1 MAISQVLTSATARV
15 PDVAAIRAD
24 MQATQAAYL
33 QLLGA
38 IDEADWERPCAISKW
53 TVKQVM
59 THLVVNLEQAAP
71 MMVAQARKSQ
81 PMPKLLDTRFGHW
94 MNYTLAVYSAR
105 KASRAALAQRYTAAH
120 TNLLNLLAGVS
131 ENEWGR
137 PTAYPDGRPLTMET
151 VFHVPSEHFALH
163 AAWIRQTLNLG
174 IVTATNKQGGTTMA
188 KPNKPA
194 RVVMPTEGKT
204 MNVLG
209 HTAIVKLGRD
219 ETNGDYYVFEV
230 VSPPGLGIPPH
241 VHQHEDEVI
250 FITEGEYAI
259 VLGAE
264 VFTAKAGAT
273 LHFPRGTP
281 HGFQNVGATP
291 GKTLWQV
298 TPGANFEPFFDE
310 LGALP
315 PGPPDLAYVAA
326 LFGRYGMEILPP
338 PATEQH

>member
-1 MAISQVLTSATARV
+1 MAISQALTSATAHV

-24 MQATQAAYL
+24 MEATQAAYQ

-38 IDEADWERPCAISKW
+38 IDEADLERPCAISKW
-53 TVKQVM
+53 TVKQVL
-59 THLVVNLEQAAP
+59 THLVVNLEQAVP
-71 MMVAQARKSQ
+71 MMIAQARKSQ
-81 PMPKLLDTRFGHW
+81 PMPKLLNTRFGHW

-105 KASRAALAQRYTAAH
+105 KATRASLAQRDAAAH
-120 TNLLNLLAGVS
+120 TNMLNLLAGVS
-131 ENEWGR
+131 DNEWGR
-137 PTAYPDGRPLTMET
+137 PTAYPDGRPLTIET

-174 IVTATNKQGGTTMA
+174 AVAATNKQGETTMA
-188 KPNKPA
+188 NKPA
-194 RVVMPTEGKT
+194 RVIMPAEGKL
-204 MNVLG
+204 MNILG
-209 HTAIVKLGRD
+209 HTATVKLGRD

-250 FITEGEYAI
+250 YVVEGEYAI
-259 VLGAE
+259 VLGGE

-291 GKTLWQV
+291 GKTLWHV

-315 PGPPDLAYVAA
+315 AGPPDLAYVAA

-338 PATEQH
+338 PAAEQR

>member
-1 MAISQVLTSATARV
+1 MAISQVLTSAAARI
-15 PDVAAIRAD
+15 PDVASIRAE
-24 MQATQAAYL
+24 MEATQASYQ
-33 QLLGA
+33 QLLAG
-38 IDEADWERPCAISKW
+38 IDDADLERPCAISKW
-53 TVKQVM
+53 TIKQVL
-59 THLVVNLEQAAP
+59 THLVVNLEQAVP

-94 MNYTLAVYSAR
+94 MNYTLAVFSAR
-105 KASRAALAQRYTAAH
+105 KASRTSLAQRYAAAN
-120 TNLLNLLAGVS
+120 TNLLNLLAEVS
-131 ENEWGR
+131 DNEWGR
-137 PTAYPDGRPLTMET
+137 PTAYPDGQPLTLET

-174 IVTATNKQGGTTMA
+174 IATATNKQGGITMA
-188 KPNKPA
+188 NKPA
-194 RVVMPTEGKT
+194 RVVAPAEGKR

-209 HTAIVKLGRD
+209 HTAVVKLGRD

-250 FITEGEYAI
+250 FVVEGEYAI

-281 HGFQNVGATP
+281 HGFQNVGATT
-291 GKTLWQV
+291 GKTLWHV

-315 PGPPDLAYVAA
+315 AGPPDLAYVAA

-338 PATEQH
+338 PETEQR

>member
-1 MAISQVLTSATARV
+1 
-15 PDVAAIRAD
+15 
-24 MQATQAAYL
+24 
-33 QLLGA
+33 
-38 IDEADWERPCAISKW
+38 
-53 TVKQVM
+53 
-59 THLVVNLEQAAP
+59 
-71 MMVAQARKSQ
+71 
-81 PMPKLLDTRFGHW
+81 
-94 MNYTLAVYSAR
+94 MNYTLAVFSAR
-105 KASRAALAQRYTAAH
+105 KASRASLAQRYAAAH
-120 TNLLNLLAGVS
+120 ANLLNLLAGVS
-131 ENEWGR
+131 DNEWGR
-137 PTAYPDGRPLTMET
+137 PTAYPDCRPLTIET

-163 AAWIRQTLNLG
+163 AAWLRQTLNRG
-174 IVTATNKQGGTTMA
+174 IATATNKQGGTTMA
-188 KPNKPA
+188 IKPA
-194 RVVMPTEGKT
+194 RVITPVEGKV
-204 MNVLG
+204 MNILG
-209 HTAIVKLGRD
+209 HTAVVKLGCD

-230 VSPPGLGIPPH
+230 VSPPGFGIPPH

-250 FITEGEYAI
+250 YVVEGEYAI

-264 VFTAKAGAT
+264 IFTATTGAT

-338 PATEQH
+338 PETEQL

>member
-1 MAISQVLTSATARV
+1 MAISQALTIATAHV

-24 MQATQAAYL
+24 LEATQAAYQ

-38 IDEADWERPCAISKW
+38 IDEADLERPCAISKW
-53 TVKQVM
+53 TVKQVL
-59 THLVVNLEQAAP
+59 THLVVNLEQAVP
-71 MMVAQARKSQ
+71 MMIAQARKSQ
-81 PMPKLLDTRFGHW
+81 PMPKLLDSRFGHW

-105 KASRAALAQRYTAAH
+105 KASRASLAQRYAVAH
-120 TNLLNLLAGVS
+120 TNLLNLMAGVS
-131 ENEWGR
+131 DNEWGR
-137 PTAYPDGRPLTMET
+137 PTAYPDGRPLTIET

-174 IVTATNKQGGTTMA
+174 AVAVMNKAGGNSMA
-188 KPNKPA
+188 SKPA
-194 RVVMPTEGKT
+194 RVVSPAEGKT
-204 MNVLG
+204 MNVMG
-209 HTAIVKLGRD
+209 HTATIKLGRD

-250 FITEGEYAI
+250 FVAEGEYAI
-259 VLGAE
+259 VLGDE
-264 VFTAKAGAT
+264 IFTAKAGAT

-291 GKTLWQV
+291 GKTLWHV

-315 PGPPDLAYVAA
+315 SGPPDLAYVAA

-338 PATEQH
+338 PETKQR

>member
-1 MAISQVLTSATARV
+1 MAISQALTSATTRI
-15 PDVAAIRAD
+15 PDVAAIRAE
-24 MQATQAAYL
+24 MEATQAAYQ
-33 QLLGA
+33 QLLGM
-38 IDEADWERPCAISKW
+38 IDEADLERPCAISKW
-53 TVKQVM
+53 TIKQVL
-59 THLVVNLEQAAP
+59 THLVVNLEQAVP

-105 KASRAALAQRYTAAH
+105 KASRATLAQRYGAAH
-120 TNLLNLLAGVS
+120 ANLLNLLAGVS
-131 ENEWGR
+131 DNEWDR
-137 PTAYPDGRPLTMET
+137 PTAYPDGRPLTLET

-163 AAWIRQTLNLG
+163 AAWIRQTLNPG
-174 IVTATNKQGGTTMA
+174 IATATNKEELDMA
-188 KPNKPA
+188 NKPA
-194 RVVMPTEGKT
+194 RIVMPTEGKV

-250 FITEGEYAI
+250 YVAEGEYAV
-259 VLGAE
+259 VLGTE
-264 VFTAKAGAT
+264 IFTAKAGAT

-291 GKTLWQV
+291 GKTIWHV

-315 PGPPDLAYVAA
+315 AGPPDLAYVAA

-338 PATEQH
+338 PEAEQR

>member
-1 MAISQVLTSATARV
+1 MAIAQALTSATAHV

-24 MQATQAAYL
+24 MEATQAAYQ

-38 IDEADWERPCAISKW
+38 IDAADLERPCAISKW
-53 TVKQVM
+53 TVKQVL

-81 PMPKLLDTRFGHW
+81 PMPKLLGTRFGHW
-94 MNYTLAVYSAR
+94 MNYTLAVHSAR
-105 KASRAALAQRYTAAH
+105 KATRASLAQRYDAAH

-131 ENEWGR
+131 DNEWGR
-137 PTAYPDGRPLTMET
+137 PTAYPDGRPLTLET
-151 VFHVPSEHFALH
+151 VFQVPSEHFALH

-174 IVTATNKQGGTTMA
+174 IATATNKQGGTIMA
-188 KPNKPA
+188 NKPA
-194 RVVMPTEGKT
+194 RVVTPAEGKT
-204 MNVLG
+204 MNVMG
-209 HTAIVKLGRD
+209 HTATIKLGRD
-219 ETNGDYYVFEV
+219 ETNGDYYTFEV

-241 VHQHEDEVI
+241 VHKHEDEVI
-250 FITEGEYAI
+250 YVVEGEYAI
-259 VLGAE
+259 VLGGDI
-264 VFTAKAGAT
+264 FTATAGAT

-281 HGFQNVGATP
+281 HGFQNVGAAP
-291 GKTLWQV
+291 GKTLWHV

-326 LFGRYGMEILPP
+326 LFGRYGMDILPP
-338 PATEQH
+338 PETEQR